1 MKYYR
6 IPLAWEMYGYL
17 WVEAETEEEAIEI
30 ALGAETALPEGYYVD
45 DSCVID
51 DCCPIEVREMQVSV

>member
-1 MKYYR
+1 
-6 IPLAWEMYGYL
+6 MYGYL

-51 DCCPIEVREMQVSV
+51 DCCPIEVREM

>member
-6 IPLAWEMYGYL
+6 IPLAWEMYGHL

-30 ALGAETALPEGYYVD
+30 ALGAETPLPEGSYVD

-51 DCCPIEVREMQVSV
+51 DCCPIEVREVSE